1 MTGYADRIVRILE
14 PKTGHVLARSV
25 LLKTCVKRGIAPE
38 NISPDT
44 LPAIADGLYEP
55 LRIFGGDAF
64 AQSLITQIKAIAL

>member
-1 MTGYADRIVRILE
+1 MTEYSERIIRILE
-14 PKTGHVLARSV
+14 PKTGHALARSV

-38 NISPDT
+38 NITPDT

-64 AQSLITQIKAIAL
+64 AQTLTSQIKAIAL